1 MIRNG
6 KLEDLEQIAKF
17 DKFGGDRQQE
27 IECDVLKVFVRE
39 HRVVAYISIA
49 CYGFHDSEYITFL
62 AVQPDFRRRGIGT
75 TLIQEIEKISRFN
88 RILISTEEWN
98 IPMLNLLAKLGFSKC
113 GSIDRLNTDGSQEL
127 FFIKQ
132 ID

>member
-1 MIRNG
+1 M
-6 KLEDLEQIAKF
+6 
-17 DKFGGDRQQE
+17 
-27 IECDVLKVFVRE
+27 
-39 HRVVAYISIA
+39 A

-62 AVQPDFRRRGIGT
+62 SVQPDFRRRGIGT

-113 GSIDRLNTDGSQEL
+113 GSIDRLNADGSQEL
-127 FFIKQ
+127 FFIKP